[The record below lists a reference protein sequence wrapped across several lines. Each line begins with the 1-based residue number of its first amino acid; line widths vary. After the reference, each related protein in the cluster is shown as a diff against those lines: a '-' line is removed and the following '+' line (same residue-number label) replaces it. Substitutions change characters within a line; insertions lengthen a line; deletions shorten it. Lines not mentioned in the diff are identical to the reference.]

1 MPKLIKD
8 HQIVEDDWS
17 VLPKDAELGQVGER
31 CLVPLKL
38 WLEHTDSLRERLP
51 AIGVWIDSD
60 EDVVELAAEDCHR
73 MPVIGVNFPAF
84 ADGRSFSTAR
94 LLRDRFRYQG
104 EVRALGDFMRDQLF
118 YLQRCG
124 CNAFAP
130 TNPWPDFESSLAS
143 LHDFSEPYQ
152 AASDLP
158 KPLYERHQRG

>member
-60 EDVVELAAEDCHR
+60 EDVEELAAEDCHR

-152 AASDLP
+152 AASDLA